1 MNSSMLVFEMKIGL
15 ISDTHDNIQNIR
27 KAISLFNDKN
37 VSFVIHAGDI
47 VSPEAVEAFAG
58 VKLIAV
64 LGNNDHEISG
74 LTNAVDKIGGQLK
87 GEFCE
92 MEQDNL
98 IFAIYHGTNS
108 RKKEL
113 LIRSGKYNVVVCG
126 HTHKVQNKKVGRTLV
141 INPGTAN
148 GWFFGYNATAAVF
161 DTQNRE
167 PEFLNL

>member
-1 MNSSMLVFEMKIGL
+1 
-15 ISDTHDNIQNIR
+15 
-27 KAISLFNDKN
+27 
-37 VSFVIHAGDI
+37 
-47 VSPEAVEAFAG
+47 VEAFAG

-64 LGNNDHEISG
+64 LGNNDHGISG

-126 HTHKVQNKKVGRTLV
+126 HTHKVQSKKFGRTLV

>member
-1 MNSSMLVFEMKIGL
+1 MKIGL

-27 KAISLFNDKN
+27 KAISLFSNKN

-47 VSPEAVEAFAG
+47 VSPEAVEAFQG

-64 LGNNDHEISG
+64 LGNNDLEING
-74 LTNAVDKIGGQLK
+74 LTKALDKIGGQLN

-92 MEQDNL
+92 MEHDDL

-113 LIRSGKYNVVVCG
+113 LIRSGRYNVVVCG
-126 HTHKVQNKKVGRTLV
+126 HTHKMQYKKFGRTLV

-148 GWFFGYNATAAVF
+148 GWFFGYNATAAIF
-161 DTQNRE
+161 DTQIRE

>member
-1 MNSSMLVFEMKIGL
+1 MKIGL
-15 ISDTHDNIQNIR
+15 ISDTHDNIQNIS
-27 KAISLFNDKN
+27 KAISLFSSKN
-37 VSFVIHAGDI
+37 VKFVIHAGDI
-47 VSPEAVEAFAG
+47 VSPEAVEAFQG

-64 LGNNDHEISG
+64 QGNNDLEIDG
-74 LTNAVDKIGGQLK
+74 LTKAFDRIGGQLK
-87 GEFCE
+87 GELCE
-92 MEQDNL
+92 MEQDDL

-113 LIRSGKYNVVVCG
+113 LIRSGRYNVVVCG
-126 HTHKVQNKKVGRTLV
+126 HTHKVQYKKFGRTMV

-161 DTQNRE
+161 DTQSGE

>member
-1 MNSSMLVFEMKIGL
+1 MKIGL

-27 KAISLFNDKN
+27 KAISLFSNRN
-37 VSFVIHAGDI
+37 VSFVVHAGDI
-47 VSPEAVEAFAG
+47 VSPEAVEAFQG

-64 LGNNDHEISG
+64 LGNNDLEING
-74 LTNAVDKIGGQLK
+74 LTKAFDKIGGQLK
-87 GEFCE
+87 GEFCV
-92 MEQDNL
+92 MEHEDL

-113 LIRSGKYNVVVCG
+113 LIRSGRYHVVVCG
-126 HTHKVQNKKVGRTLV
+126 HTHKMQYKKFGRTLV

-148 GWFFGYNATAAVF
+148 GWFFGYNATAAIF
-161 DTQNRE
+161 DTDIRE

>member
-1 MNSSMLVFEMKIGL
+1 MKIGL

-27 KAISLFNDKN
+27 KAISLFSSKN

-47 VSPEAVEAFAG
+47 VSPEAVEAFQG

-64 LGNNDHEISG
+64 LGNNDLEING
-74 LTNAVDKIGGQLK
+74 LTKALDKIGGQLN

-92 MEQDNL
+92 MEHDDL

-113 LIRSGKYNVVVCG
+113 LIRSGRYNVVVCG
-126 HTHKVQNKKVGRTLV
+126 HTHKMQYKKFGRTLV

-148 GWFFGYNATAAVF
+148 GWFFGYNATAAIF
-161 DTQNRE
+161 DTQIRE